1 MATDKKELRVVE
13 LFSGIGATRVA
24 VNRVCEEMGW
34 TPVHVAQC
42 ELDKHAVKSYNAIFG
57 DTPNL
62 GDITKVEKLP
72 ECDLLSWTFPCTDL
86 SKAGNCAG
94 MEEGSGTRSALG
106 WEVIRLLKVANP
118 KPEWLLMEN
127 VPAVHNKRND
137 PEFKR
142 MIKALSDLGYASK
155 WVDMNAKKHGVAQNR
170 NRCIM
175 ISHLGDAREFGKPRE
190 EPLGKVLRDYL
201 EFEMPRNEEEAKY
214 LLTEKELERL
224 LFKNDKNEEK
234 NRGFNF
240 VPRTPD
246 SIAVSITTRSGQRET
261 DNYVMIPVVCSE
273 KNTESCDEIAN
284 QNHPGYIE
292 SANRVYGVDAL
303 CPTITTC
310 QGGGHVKVIAY
321 PVAQVSD
328 DGGKTLK
335 VVNGDKQGW
344 ATVHSG
350 DGIILG
356 FYTGKDTARGRVQDQ
371 SCATLQTS
379 INVAVAIYNG

>member
-1 MATDKKELRVVE
+1 MRVVE

-24 VNRVCEEMGW
+24 LDRVGKELGIPMEF
-34 TPVHVAQC
+34 VAHC
-42 ELDKHAVKSYNAIFG
+42 DIDKYASKSYTAIFN
-57 DTPNL
+57 DTNNL

-72 ECDLLSWTFPCTDL
+72 ECDMLTWSFPCQSL
-86 SKAGNCAG
+86 SKAGKCEG
-94 MEEGSGTRSALG
+94 MVEGSGTASSLG
-106 WEVIRLLKVANP
+106 WEVIRLLKGAKT

-127 VPAVHNKRND
+127 VPAVHNKRNN
-137 PEFKR
+137 PEFER
-142 MIKALSDLGYASK
+142 IIAELSAMGYVSG
-155 WVDMNAKKHGVAQNR
+155 WNDINAKKHGVAQNR

-175 ISHLGDAREFGKPRE
+175 ISRLNAPLPEFGMPRAKP
-190 EPLGKVLRDYL
+190 LDKVLRDYL

-224 LFKNDKNEEK
+224 LWKNDKNAEK
-234 NRGFNF
+234 DRGFNF
-240 VPRTPD
+240 TPRTPD

-261 DNYVMIPVVCSE
+261 DNYVMIPVLCAK
-273 KNTESCDEIAN
+273 KNTESCEEVAN
-284 QNHPGYIE
+284 QNRPGYIE

-321 PVAQVSD
+321 PVGQVSD

-335 VVNGDKQGW
+335 VINGDTQGW

-350 DGIILG
+350 DSIILG
-356 FYTGKDTARGRVQDQ
+356 FTTGKSTARGRVQDQ
-371 SCATLQTS
+371 CCATLQTS
-379 INVAVAIYNG
+379 VNVAVAIFNG